1 MLHLL
6 SVSFV
11 DTCYKVKAVSNL
23 LMKDFESLQGLHDE
37 LDRSVGELTSEYSM
51 MEGYS
56 DNADD
61 VQRKIVENGQ
71 KVQELKEIYK

>member
-1 MLHLL
+1 
-6 SVSFV
+6 
-11 DTCYKVKAVSNL
+11 
-23 LMKDFESLQGLHDE
+23 MKDFESLQGLHDE